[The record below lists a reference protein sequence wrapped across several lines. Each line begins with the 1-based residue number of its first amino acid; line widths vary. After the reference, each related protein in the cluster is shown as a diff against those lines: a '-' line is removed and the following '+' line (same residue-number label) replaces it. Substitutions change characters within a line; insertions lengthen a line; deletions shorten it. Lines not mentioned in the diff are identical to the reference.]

1 MLMFFFLL
9 FFFFDFN
16 LISKEISGKKKLNL
30 EIQYFLRFMGSP
42 SKARRGEW
50 LSGYQG
56 DMTTGQ
62 SVHFRAPVGSRTRS
76 FPDVPVRIVKDY
88 EHFM

>member
-1 MLMFFFLL
+1 
-9 FFFFDFN
+9 
-16 LISKEISGKKKLNL
+16 
-30 EIQYFLRFMGSP
+30 MGSP